1 MSLLEINTVSRL
13 EFGHEYTR
21 NMIAAILLSVWSRND
36 AFDRLWKDS
45 VIFHYLPFSHCG
57 DGDGDG
63 DEDGYENFTSVTT

>member
-1 MSLLEINTVSRL
+1 MNTVSRL

-21 NMIAAILLSVWSRND
+21 NMIAAILLSVSSRND

-45 VIFHYLPFSHCG
+45 VIFHLPDSHY
-57 DGDGDG
+57 GDGDG